1 MQKDE
6 SLDCKGLMCPMP
18 IVKLAKKMKE
28 LPVGKVLEMISDDI
42 GSKEDVPAW
51 CKRTN
56 NQLVEMERGQRR
68 LLLLYQRGS
77 CDRPPLDRDANRRA
91 TARGA
96 TRTSL
101 FKDQ

>member
-1 MQKDE
+1 MPKDE

-28 LPVGKVLEMISDDI
+28 LPVGKVLEMISDDV

-56 NQLVEMERGQRR
+56 NELVEMKEDKGVFYYYIKR
-68 LLLLYQRGS
+68 LQ
-77 CDRPPLDRDANRRA
+77 
-91 TARGA
+91 
-96 TRTSL
+96 
-101 FKDQ
+101 